1 MFALIQGAE
10 ARISQALLDH
20 LARSF
25 TRGMRRP
32 GIWLDERGRAGAIG
46 TVSGVLPEDI
56 NDRQPLM
63 ESGIAF
69 VCQARL
75 DNRNELLDRLKI
87 PRQPGAALADSEI
100 LFRCYL
106 RWELRCLAQIYGD
119 FAFAA
124 WHGESGRLVAAVDH
138 FATIPLFYAEHNSEL
153 IVSPQLSAVLADPA
167 VTRDLDIVAL
177 GAMAAPRSL
186 IGSTAYRAIKRVPD
200 GYYLVRENGTLR
212 LHRWWNPESEGGI
225 PYHTERDCV
234 ATASSLFKEA
244 VGNRLRLTGGVA
256 TTMSGGLDSTLVTA
270 TAATLLAERGAELTA
285 YTCVPQSNL
294 TRFERK
300 GWDSCDLDYAASV
313 SRMHPNIRHVMITAG
328 GLCALD
334 LIPATHASSRTP
346 VRNGA
351 NHLWLGRISRLANA
365 SGARVI
371 LTGQRG
377 NVTVSSSATIDE
389 LLGAHRWRS
398 AWKYLAARRRASG
411 QSTLQLVWASLRAR
425 VGRCE
430 RVSAESRRPGLQ
442 FLTPQLRSQIEQL
455 CLDEYEGLSCGQ
467 RRMMQLRSFRQGW
480 MADPWVQ
487 WGTQWRD
494 PTADRRL
501 VEYLFSLPAEA
512 FLIEGHSRGLA
523 RAMGEGLVPNSVR
536 LRRTHGAQMPEHPAL
551 FALHRARYETVLDVI
566 TRSTLFR
573 FMFDVPRLRETLASL
588 VSGSGNLPQ
597 AHTVDRVIDV
607 GLFIAAHEGAI

>member
-20 LARSF
+20 LARSLAHGI
-25 TRGMRRP
+25 RGP
-32 GIWLDERGRAGAIG
+32 ALWLDERGRAGAIA

-63 ESGIAF
+63 ESGIVF

-75 DNRNELLDRLKI
+75 DNRTTLLDRLEI
-87 PRQPGAALADSEI
+87 PRQQGAALADSEI

-106 RWELRCLAQIYGD
+106 RWELQCLAEVYGD

-124 WHGESGRLVAAVDH
+124 WHCRCGRLVAAVDH

-153 IVSPQLSAVLADPA
+153 IVSPQLSTVLADPD
-167 VTRDLDIVAL
+167 VPRDLDIVAL
-177 GAMAAPRSL
+177 GAMTAPRSL
-186 IGSTAYRAIKRVPD
+186 IGSTAYRAIRRVPD
-200 GYYLVRENGTLR
+200 GCYLIREKGTVR
-212 LHRWWNPESEGGI
+212 LHRWWTPESDSCI
-225 PYHTERDCV
+225 RHRTEQDYV
-234 ATASSLFKEA
+234 AAASSLFKEA
-244 VGNRLRLTGGVA
+244 VGSRLRLCGGVA

-285 YTCVPQSNL
+285 YTFVPQSGL
-294 TRFERK
+294 VRFERK

-313 SRMHPNIRHVMITAG
+313 ARMHPNIRHVAVTGG

-377 NVTVSSSATIDE
+377 NVTVSSSATLDE
-389 LLGAHRWRS
+389 LLRARRLRS
-398 AWKYLAARRRASG
+398 AWKYLAARRRSSG
-411 QSTLQLVWASLRAR
+411 RSLLNVISASLSAR
-425 VGRCE
+425 VGRFKRPPLE
-430 RVSAESRRPGLQ
+430 IRRPGLQ
-442 FLTPQLRSQIEQL
+442 FLTPQLRSEIERL
-455 CLDEYEGLSCGQ
+455 CRDDYEGLSSGQ
-467 RRMMQLRSFRQGW
+467 QRMAQLRTFRQGW
-480 MADPWVQ
+480 MADPWIQ

-501 VEYLFSLPAEA
+501 VEYLLSLPAEA
-512 FLIEGHSRGLA
+512 FLIGGRGRGLA
-523 RAMGEGLVPNSVR
+523 RAMGEGLVPDRVR
-536 LRRTHGAQMPEHPAL
+536 LRCTQGAQMPEHPAL
-551 FALHRARYETVLDVI
+551 FAVHRARYETVLDAI

-573 FMFDVPRLRETLASL
+573 SMFDVQRLRETFGCL
-588 VSGSGNLPQ
+588 VSGSGDLLQ

-607 GLFIAAHEGAI
+607 GLFVAAHEAVI

>member
-10 ARISQALLDH
+10 ARVSRELLDR

-25 TRGMRRP
+25 THGMRRP
-32 GIWLDERGRAGAIG
+32 GSWLDERGRAGAIG

-63 ESGIAF
+63 ESGVAF

-75 DNRNELLDRLKI
+75 DNRNELLERLKI
-87 PRQPGAALADSEI
+87 PRQQGAALADSEI

-106 RWELRCLAQIYGD
+106 RWELRCLAQVYGD

-124 WHGESGRLVAAVDH
+124 WHGDCGRLVAAVDH
-138 FATIPLFYAEHNSEL
+138 FATIPLFYAEHNGEL
-153 IVSPQLSAVLADPA
+153 IVSPQLSVILANPA
-167 VTRDLDIVAL
+167 VTRDLNLVAL
-177 GAMAAPRSL
+177 GAMTAPRSL
-186 IGSTAYRAIKRVPD
+186 IGSTAYRAIKRIPD
-200 GYYLVRENGTLR
+200 GYYLIREKGTVR
-212 LHRWWNPESEGGI
+212 LHRWWNPESEGGS
-225 PYHTERDCV
+225 PSPTGGDCV

-244 VGNRLRLTGGVA
+244 VSNRLRLTGGVA
-256 TTMSGGLDSTLVTA
+256 TTLSGGLDSTLVTA
-270 TAATLLAERGAELTA
+270 TAATLLAERGSELTA
-285 YTCVPQSNL
+285 YTCVPHSDL
-294 TRFERK
+294 PRLERK
-300 GWDSCDLDYAASV
+300 GWDSSDLDYAASV
-313 SRMHPNIRHVMITAG
+313 ARMYPNIRHVTLSSG

-377 NVTVSSSATIDE
+377 NVTVSSSATVDE
-389 LLGAHRWRS
+389 LLGARRWRS

-430 RVSAESRRPGLQ
+430 RLSIEMQRPGLR
-442 FLTPQLRSQIEQL
+442 FLTPQLRGQVEPL
-455 CLDEYEGLSCGQ
+455 CVDECEGLSSGQ
-467 RRMMQLRSFRQGW
+467 RRLLKLRNFRQGW

-487 WGTQWRD
+487 WGTQLRD

-501 VEYLFSLPAEA
+501 VEYLLSLPAEA
-512 FLIEGHSRGLA
+512 FLTEGHSRGLA

-536 LRRTHGAQMPEHPAL
+536 LRRTQGAQVPEHTAL
-551 FALHRARYETVLDVI
+551 FVLHRTRYETVLEAI

-573 FMFDVPRLRETLASL
+573 SMFDVPRLRETLGWL
-588 VSGSGNLPQ
+588 VSGSGSLLQ
-597 AHTVDRVIDV
+597 AHTLDRVIDV
-607 GLFIAAHEGAI
+607 GLFVASHEGVL